1 MKIGNKSIDLETV
14 DSTNDYLKKLLK
26 SEKPDEGTVVIAKE
40 QIAGR
45 GQMGNT
51 WESNKGE
58 NITMSFVLYPNFINV
73 SDQFILSKMVSIA
86 IVDFLKIF
94 IDEVKIKWPNDI
106 YVKNRK
112 IGGVLIENTI
122 LGNNISSTVVGIG
135 LNINQK
141 TFSSSLPNP
150 TSLSLETRRDYTIS
164 ELIDLLL
171 SKLNNGYNE
180 LVSGKIK
187 ELDVDYLK
195 CLYQNKEMKQ
205 YKAGNEIFQAQIIDV
220 DQFGRLCLLNEKK
233 ELLYFGFK
241 EVIFI

>member
-220 DQFGRLCLLNEKK
+220 DQFGRLCLLNEKI